1 MAKGLLYKIKTNV
14 EHMQQ
19 SAYHEIL
26 KQIERRLDQSGSSIR
41 DKVRHLTV
49 KLLTVRSWVIS
60 SWMSRSCEPHARDQ
74 LMLGWLLHEKDMS
87 IPFHDETLGFN

>member
-1 MAKGLLYKIKTNV
+1 MAKGLIYKIKT
-14 EHMQQ
+14 MQEQ
-19 SAYHEIL
+19 MQPYHEIL
-26 KQIERRLDQSGSSIR
+26 KQIECRMDQSGCSIR

-49 KLLTVRSWVIS
+49 KVLTVRGWVIS

-87 IPFHDETLGFN
+87 IPFHDGTLGFN